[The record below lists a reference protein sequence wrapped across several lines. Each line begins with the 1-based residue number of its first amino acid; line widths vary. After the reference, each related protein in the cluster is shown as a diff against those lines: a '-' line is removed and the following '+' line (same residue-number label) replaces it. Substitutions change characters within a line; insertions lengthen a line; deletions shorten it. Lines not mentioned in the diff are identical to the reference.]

1 MSANFVLFLASA
13 VVIALIPGPSIFY
26 VAARTLAAGRSEGLA
41 STLGMSLGG
50 LVHIL
55 AGAFGVSALI
65 MASAEAFTVMK
76 LAGAAY
82 LIWLGIKTF
91 RTAKIEAVQDVEV
104 TGAARAFRQGI
115 VVEITNPKTASYF
128 LAFLP
133 QFIDVSQPV
142 ALQFMVLGVIS
153 VTLNGL
159 VDLVVVVM
167 AGAAREGLDKRPDVV
182 ARIRQGSGLIMAGLG
197 ASLLVARRTN

>member
-13 VVIALIPGPSIFY
+13 IVIALIPGPSIFY

-91 RTAKIEAVQDVEV
+91 RTAKIEAAQDVEV

-197 ASLLVARRTN
+197 ASLLVARRAG

>member
-13 VVIALIPGPSIFY
+13 IVIALIPGPSIFY

-76 LAGAAY
+76 LAGAIY

-91 RTAKIEAVQDVEV
+91 RTAKIEAAQDVEV

>member
-76 LAGAAY
+76 LAGAIY

-91 RTAKIEAVQDVEV
+91 RTAKIEAAQDVEV

-197 ASLLVARRTN
+197 ASLLVARRAG

>member
-76 LAGAAY
+76 LAGAIY

-91 RTAKIEAVQDVEV
+91 RTAKIEAAQDVEV